1 MRAMTQA
8 SPTTQPKRFY
18 KSATVSETD
27 QGWGIDL
34 DERSVK
40 TPARAGLV
48 LPSKALAEAI
58 AGEWNAQGERID
70 IASMHLMRLANV
82 AIDRVPETRSELA
95 DELAR
100 YCETDLTCHLAV
112 EPEELVLREAAAW
125 TPVRDWAD
133 QALGVSLVAVE
144 GIVASPQP
152 DASLEAART
161 HALALDDFRL
171 IGLLFACGL
180 YGSAVLAMAVEQG
193 MVTAQDALIRA
204 RVDEIYQTQE
214 WGEDDEAKAR
224 VALLEE
230 QVKALDAWFATLEV

>member
-1 MRAMTQA
+1 MTQA

-133 QALGVSLVAVE
+133 QALGVSLVAV
-144 GIVASPQP
+144 
-152 DASLEAART
+152 
-161 HALALDDFRL
+161 
-171 IGLLFACGL
+171 
-180 YGSAVLAMAVEQG
+180 
-193 MVTAQDALIRA
+193 TAQDALIRA